1 MFQTISYLGN
11 LRWSR
16 LLLNVGMAFTVWLAA
31 CQRGPKEIT
40 PELLEKPGAFKFD
53 TTVYD
58 FGEII
63 QGQKVRYVFRFKNVG
78 AGDLVISDAKTSC
91 GCTVSEYPKEPV
103 PPGKEGEVVVE
114 FNSENKQGQV
124 SKTVTLFAN
133 TIPNETELKIKG
145 TIRLP

>member
-1 MFQTISYLGN
+1 MKSLALLRLGILTFMTILAGC
-11 LRWSR
+11 SR
-16 LLLNVGMAFTVWLAA
+16 
-31 CQRGPKEIT
+31 KSSEIT
-40 PELLEKPGAFKFD
+40 PELLEKPGAFRFD

-63 QGQKVRYVFRFKNVG
+63 QGQKVRHIFKFKNVG
-78 AGDLVISDAKTSC
+78 EGALVISDAKTSC
-91 GCTVSEYPKEPV
+91 GCTVSEYPRKPV
-103 PPGKEGEVVVE
+103 PPGGEGEVVVE
-114 FNSENKQGQV
+114 FDSENKQGQV